1 MKNPVILALA
11 LLAQAP
17 LSAEKKPATPAPG
30 KEVIRI
36 ALPPTPTAF
45 TQDLIV
51 RGGMRTLGF
60 MPTTLSA
67 ERPASVK
74 QEPAYKGKPQYGFLS
89 LGNREQNQVLIAV
102 DDEASAVY
110 LDSNQNGD
118 LTDDPPVSW
127 SWQSKGK
134 PKEGEKKRFEG
145 NWTVEATF
153 DLGAKK
159 TSRSPL
165 AVTVWH
171 EPGTDKFA
179 ARVYNVRMGRV
190 QVQGKTYTALVS
202 SASRTGTV
210 NSDPEAAAAR
220 KEGTGVLWLDT
231 NGDGTFMPMGIQ
243 KSWEMGRPVEFFG
256 QWVKFESNAD
266 GSLVVA
272 RPAVAPPEAA
282 FKPLPP
288 KKAGDA
294 AVDFQMLL
302 PDGSKAKLS
311 DYKGKYVVLDFWAT
325 WCGPCLAAMPKIE
338 AHWKTLKHNPNL
350 AFLGV
355 CVADEKAAFD
365 KWIKEKGPDYS
376 FTIGYDPAGKEKLG
390 KNLMYLYGVG
400 GIPTTF
406 LVDPNGVIL
415 ASYLGLTPDNE
426 KALLKLLADKG
437 ITGK

>member
-1 MKNPVILALA
+1 MNRPLILALA
-11 LLAQAP
+11 VLLQLPLLAG
-17 LSAEKKPATPAPG
+17 KKPAPA
-30 KEVIRI
+30 KEVLRI
-36 ALPPTPTAF
+36 ALPATPMLLHGDF
-45 TQDLIV
+45 LQRNLLKTQPYSP
-51 RGGMRTLGF
+51 
-60 MPTTLSA
+60 MPLVA
-67 ERPASVK
+67 ERPAMLK
-74 QEPAYKGKPQYGFLS
+74 KEPAYKGKPQYGFLA
-89 LGNREQNQVLIAV
+89 LGNQADNRVLVVV
-102 DDEASAVY
+102 DDEAGAVW
-110 LDSNQNGD
+110 LDANQNGD

-134 PKEGEKKRFEG
+134 PKEGEKKRFDG
-145 NWTVEATF
+145 NWSVDASF
-153 DLGAKK
+153 DLGPKRS
-159 TSRSPL
+159 SRAALSVNVMYEPGSGRL
-165 AVTVWH
+165 AV
-171 EPGTDKFA
+171 
-179 ARVYNVRMGRV
+179 RVFNVRSGRLDI
-190 QVQGKTYTALVS
+190 QGKGYDAMLFS
-202 SASRTGTV
+202 KSRNGMYP
-210 NSDPEAAAAR
+210 SDLEQAAAL
-220 KEGTGVLWLDT
+220 KEPMGTLFVDLNGEGT
-231 NGDGTFMPMGIQ
+231 FAPMGVRKAFGLGQ
-243 KSWEMGRPVEFFG
+243 PVEFFG
-256 QWVKFESNAD
+256 QWVQFESNAD

-272 RPAVAPPEAA
+272 RTAVAPPEAA

-288 KKAGDA
+288 KKTGDA
-294 AVDFQMLL
+294 ATDFQMLL
-302 PDGSKAKLS
+302 PDGSKVKLS
-311 DYKGKYVVLDFWAT
+311 DHKGKYVVLDFWAT

-338 AHWKTLKHNPNL
+338 AHWKALKHNPNL